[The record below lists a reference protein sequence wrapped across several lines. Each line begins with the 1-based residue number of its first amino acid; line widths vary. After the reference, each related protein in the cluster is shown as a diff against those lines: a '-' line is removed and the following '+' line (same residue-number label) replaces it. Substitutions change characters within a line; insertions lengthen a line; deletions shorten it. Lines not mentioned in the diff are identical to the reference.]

1 MLLAVPESA
10 VIDTGQQ
17 TVVYQERN
25 PGVYEGVKVNLGPR
39 MEGPEDVAFYPV
51 LSGLNPGARIATS
64 GSFLVDAETRLNPA
78 AGSIYFGGGTGSKS
92 ESSEP
97 APRSSVTNDREAQIR
112 DNLAKLS
119 IEDRALAARQVFCAV
134 LQDSRLG
141 TMGVPLKL
149 QIDGTTVFLCCPGCR
164 AQAISNPKAT
174 LAQVARLRD
183 AHMSPAGAPS
193 K

>member
-1 MLLAVPESA
+1 MTARFELNNPFPYRLRPGATATVTIDAPPQTIPVFTRAAREKKIDASKLKDGLLLAVPESA

-97 APRSSVTNDREAQIR
+97 APRRR
-112 DNLAKLS
+112 
-119 IEDRALAARQVFCAV
+119 
-134 LQDSRLG
+134 
-141 TMGVPLKL
+141 
-149 QIDGTTVFLCCPGCR
+149 
-164 AQAISNPKAT
+164 
-174 LAQVARLRD
+174 
-183 AHMSPAGAPS
+183 
-193 K
+193 